1 MRRFLLLCAL
11 ILTVAPV
18 FAADVQEA
26 DLDRQM
32 LAIAKDLRCT
42 VCQNQ
47 SIAESEADLA
57 KDMRQIIRE
66 QLIAGKSR
74 QEIIDYFV
82 ARYGD
87 YVLMRPPTRG
97 PGLFIWIGPLAVLL
111 VLASTAFVYL
121 RRRTRVPPPPPP
133 PLSPEDAARVRKI
146 EQEMLQ

>member
-1 MRRFLLLCAL
+1 MRRVLFLCILLA
-11 ILTVAPV
+11 APV

-26 DLDRQM
+26 EIDRQVQ
-32 LAIAKDLRCT
+32 AIAKDLRCT

-74 QEIIDYFV
+74 PEIVDYFV

-87 YVLMRPPTRG
+87 YVLMKPPTRG
-97 PGLFIWIGPLAVLL
+97 PGLFIWVGPLVVLL
-111 VLASTAFVYL
+111 VLAATAFVYL

-133 PLSPEDAARVRKI
+133 TLSPEDAARVRKI
-146 EQEMLQ
+146 KQEMLQ